1 MRREIIETIKLS
13 IPIIIA
19 QLGVILMGVTDNLMV
34 GRFLGAVPLG
44 AAGLATS
51 LSFLVT
57 SIGFGGL
64 GVVSSLISQA
74 RGQHNSE
81 EIARLFKAGLWT
93 AGVFSGFLGLIGV
106 LVGVDADDNV
116 DLVREHAHC
125 VPPCRD
131 GRVGSGPGRRWA
143 GL

>member
-1 MRREIIETIKLS
+1 MRREILETIKLS

-64 GVVSSLISQA
+64 GVIAVLISQA
-74 RGQHNSE
+74 KGQNDT
-81 EIARLFKAGLWT
+81 ARNRAFIRAGLYVAILLST
-93 AGVFSGFLGLIGV
+93 VLGVVGAAIGMNMDALGQT
-106 LVGVDADDNV
+106 
-116 DLVREHAHC
+116 
-125 VPPCRD
+125 PK
-131 GRVGSGPGRRWA
+131 
-143 GL
+143 

>member
-44 AAGLATS
+44 AAGLANS
-51 LSFLVT
+51 LSFLVS

-64 GVVSSLISQA
+64 GVVATLISQA
-74 RGQHNSE
+74 KGQNNTT
-81 EIARLFKAGLWT
+81 EI
-93 AGVFSGFLGLIGV
+93 VFRSKIG
-106 LVGVDADDNV
+106 
-116 DLVREHAHC
+116 
-125 VPPCRD
+125 
-131 GRVGSGPGRRWA
+131 GS
-143 GL
+143 